1 MTSEKA
7 LQIAQLVKLFARVMT
22 DEDTDQAEAAAREF
36 NEKIDEFFEEYPE
49 ENITTFACHLSR
61 AIDPPGDIETP
72 INADVFAR
80 VLPDVVA
87 VRGGVL

>member
-1 MTSEKA
+1 MHQPVRPRLLSFHIDSRLPKLRSFQMPTFIK
-7 LQIAQLVKLFARVMT
+7 QI
-22 DEDTDQAEAAAREF
+22 EEA
-36 NEKIDEFFEEYPE
+36 FEEYPE